1 MKTLYVSDLDKTLLR
16 SSQTT
21 SEFIN
26 CIINQ
31 LVSDGMIFSFA
42 SARSYVTMKKVAAG
56 IDVRIPLIVYN
67 GVFIVENGTGRILM
81 SNSLPDAEETVA
93 DLTENEIYPIVYSY
107 IDGEEKFS
115 YIPDRSSVPLRE
127 FLNTRKDDVR
137 NNPINSVSD
146 YCKGNP
152 FYITCIDDEERL
164 RPFYEKYKSKYNC
177 VFQRDSYSNEQWL
190 EILPA
195 CASKANAVL
204 KLKNMLDCDKI
215 VVFGD
220 GINDIEMFRVADECY
235 AVENAFDELKDI
247 ATGIIGCN
255 DDDSVAKWLLENY
268 NKS

>member
-21 SEFIN
+21 SEFTN

-81 SNSLPDAEETVA
+81 SNSLPDAEKSVV

-137 NNPINSVSD
+137 NDPINSVQ
-146 YCKGNP
+146 
-152 FYITCIDDEERL
+152 IT
-164 RPFYEKYKSKYNC
+164 
-177 VFQRDSYSNEQWL
+177 
-190 EILPA
+190 
-195 CASKANAVL
+195 
-204 KLKNMLDCDKI
+204 
-215 VVFGD
+215 
-220 GINDIEMFRVADECY
+220 
-235 AVENAFDELKDI
+235 
-247 ATGIIGCN
+247 
-255 DDDSVAKWLLENY
+255 AKETRFT
-268 NKS
+268 